1 MRAPGRHLVCDRLG
15 GVGSGRVDGEA
26 QSLDGGTLGA
36 RQFGQV
42 FLDGRRSGLEGRLV
56 TVGWRPDYATLV
68 QLADGET
75 RLTGLRRRG
84 LVLDSPRAL
93 VRGARSPE
101 GAEHRAG
108 HERTARP

>member
-1 MRAPGRHLVCDRLG
+1 M
-15 GVGSGRVDGEA
+15 
-26 QSLDGGTLGA
+26 
-36 RQFGQV
+36 
-42 FLDGRRSGLEGRLV
+42 

-101 GAEHRAG
+101 SAEHRAG